1 MVAEYDI
8 IVVGAGHAGCEAAVA
23 AARLGSRV
31 LLVTQDMNK
40 IAQMS
45 CNPAMGGIAK
55 GQLVREIDALG
66 GCSAIVTDASTL
78 QFRML
83 NRSKGPAMWSPRAQC
98 DKRGFSMNWRY
109 VLENTCGLD
118 IWQDSV
124 TEITFRESHISGVR
138 LGMGAEFGAKAV
150 ILTAGTFL
158 EGRLFVGTEM
168 AEGGRMG
175 ELPSKGLSA
184 QLAAHGLTVGRMK
197 TGTPPRIDV
206 RSIDL
211 SRLER
216 QDGDAAPER
225 FSYLPVPTAIQQGRP
240 QKCCYQVHTN
250 PRVHEIL
257 RTGFDRSPLFTG
269 KIHGIGPRYCP
280 SIEDKLRTFAGK
292 DSHLLFLEPEG
303 WNTFEYYLQGFS
315 SSLPLETQIEA
326 LHAIEGLEQVR
337 IFRPAYAVEYDYF
350 DPTQLQATLESKVIP
365 GLYLAGQVNGTTGYE
380 EAAAQGLMAG
390 INAHLRIAG
399 KEPLI
404 LKRDEAYIGVLIDD
418 LITKG
423 VDEPYRMFT
432 SRAEY
437 RILLRQDDADV
448 RLTPIGRQ
456 VGLVDDFRWEVFQQK
471 RAAVEQLVQ
480 SLEQTLL
487 KPEQINPYLES
498 TGSSPIDAS
507 KRAADLLVRP
517 TVTLSG
523 LLEYLPNVPRGTRVY
538 WAPPKPSAPACYST
552 EPPQRPPLAADAAS
566 IRHARPDRASVPVA
580 CDAPSRSFCGEASAD
595 CRSGCEGASQ
605 ATECLALHMPWAG
618 REEAAEIRYDEKE
631 ILDAAEIQIKYSGYI
646 DRERRLAEK
655 ILRLEDLQIPEDF
668 DFQSLTALSMECRI
682 KLERYRPRTIAQA
695 SRISGV
701 SPADISVLLVYFG
714 R

>member
-1 MVAEYDI
+1 MVADYDI
-8 IVVGAGHAGCEAAVA
+8 IVIGAGHAGCEAAVA

-31 LLVTQDMNK
+31 LLITQDMNK
-40 IAQMS
+40 IARMS

-66 GCSAIVTDASTL
+66 GFSGVVTDASTI

-98 DKRGFSMNWRY
+98 DKRNFSTNWRS

-118 IWQDSV
+118 IWQDTAVDISL
-124 TEITFRESHISGVR
+124 RESNISSVR
-138 LGMGAEFGAKAV
+138 VSMGAEFSAKSV

-158 EGRLFVGTEM
+158 EGRLFVGTQTS
-168 AEGGRMG
+168 EGGRLG

-184 QLAAHGLTVGRMK
+184 RLAAMGLTVGRMK
-197 TGTPPRIDV
+197 TGTPPRIDI
-206 RSIDL
+206 RSIDV

-216 QDGDAAPER
+216 QEGDEVPAR
-225 FSYLPVPTAIQQGRP
+225 FSFLPVPTAIQQGRT
-240 QKCCYQVHTN
+240 QKCCYLVHTN
-250 PRVHEIL
+250 PRVHDIL

-269 KIHGIGPRYCP
+269 KIQGIGPRYCP

-292 DSHLLFLEPEG
+292 DSHQLFLEPEG
-303 WNTFEYYLQGFS
+303 WDTVEYYLQGFS
-315 SSLPLETQIEA
+315 SSLPLETQLAA
-326 LHAIEGLEQVR
+326 LRAIEGLEQVK

-350 DPTQLQATLESKVIP
+350 DPTQLKPTLESKLVE

-390 INAHLRIAG
+390 INAHLRLAG
-399 KEPLI
+399 KTPLI
-404 LKRDEAYIGVLIDD
+404 LKRDQAYIGVLIDD

-437 RILLRQDDADV
+437 RILLRQDNADE
-448 RLTPIGRQ
+448 RLTEIGRRI
-456 VGLVDDFRWEVFQQK
+456 GLVDDFRWKTYQEKKTQIEGLSSTLK
-471 RAAVEQLVQ
+471 EL
-480 SLEQTLL
+480 SLS
-487 KPEQINPYLES
+487 PEQINPYLTSVGEA
-498 TGSSPIDAS
+498 PIDAS

-517 TVTLSG
+517 NVTLRS
-523 LLEYLPNVPRGTRVY
+523 LLENVQNVPRGT
-538 WAPPKPSAPACYST
+538 
-552 EPPQRPPLAADAAS
+552 
-566 IRHARPDRASVPVA
+566 
-580 CDAPSRSFCGEASAD
+580 CD
-595 CRSGCEGASQ
+595 
-605 ATECLALHMPWAG
+605 
-618 REEAAEIRYDEKE
+618 EEVLDEV
-631 ILDAAEIQIKYSGYI
+631 EIQIKYAGYI
-646 DRERRLAEK
+646 DREKRIAEK
-655 ILRLEDLQIPEDF
+655 ILRLEDLEIPEGF
-668 DFQSLTALSMECRI
+668 DFFKITALSMECRI
-682 KLERYRPRTIAQA
+682 KLDRYRPRTIAQA

>member
-66 GCSAIVTDASTL
+66 GCSGIVTDASTL

-98 DKRGFSMNWRY
+98 DKLTFSLNWRF
-109 VLENTCGLD
+109 VLEKTCGLD

-138 LGMGAEFGAKAV
+138 LGMGAEFGAKSV

-168 AEGGRMG
+168 SEGGRLG
-175 ELPSKGLSA
+175 ELPSKGLSSL
-184 QLAAHGLTVGRMK
+184 LADHGLTVGRMK

-206 RSIDL
+206 RSLDL

-216 QDGDAAPER
+216 QDGDTNPER
-225 FSYLPVPTAIQQGRP
+225 FSYLPIPTAIQQGRE

-250 PRVHEIL
+250 PLVHEIL

-280 SIEDKLRTFAGK
+280 SIEDKLRTFAGR

-390 INAHLRIAG
+390 INAHLKLVG
-399 KEPLI
+399 KDPLV
-404 LKRDEAYIGVLIDD
+404 LKRDQAYIGVLIDD

-437 RILLRQDDADV
+437 RILLRQDDADA
-448 RLTPIGRQ
+448 RLTPIGREI
-456 VGLVDDFRWEVFQQK
+456 GLVDDFRWETFKNKSKQID
-471 RAAVEQLVQ
+471 
-480 SLEQTLL
+480 TLIEALQATSL
-487 KPEQINPYLES
+487 KPEAVNPYLES
-498 TGSSPIDAS
+498 VGSSPIDTP

-517 TVTLSG
+517 MVSLSD
-523 LLEYLPNVPRGTRVY
+523 LLPFLTIVPRGTGR
-538 WAPPKPSAPACYST
+538 
-552 EPPQRPPLAADAAS
+552 L
-566 IRHARPDRASVPVA
+566 DRASQ
-580 CDAPSRSFCGEASAD
+580 AD
-595 CRSGCEGASQ
+595 
-605 ATECLALHMPWAG
+605 CLALRFPWAG
-618 REEAAEIRYDEKE
+618 REAPAEIRFDEKE
-631 ILDAAEIQIKYSGYI
+631 ILDAAEIQIKYAGYI

-655 ILRLEDLQIPEDF
+655 ILRLEDLEIPEDF
-668 DFQSLTALSMECRI
+668 DFQRLTALSMECRI
-682 KLERYRPRTIAQA
+682 KLDRYRPRTIAQA

>member
-8 IVVGAGHAGCEAAVA
+8 IVIGAGHAGCEAAVA

-66 GCSAIVTDASTL
+66 GCSGIITDASTL

-98 DKRGFSMNWRY
+98 DKLAFSLNWRAM
-109 VLENTCGLD
+109 LENTCGLD
-118 IWQDSV
+118 IWQDTV
-124 TEITFRESHISGVR
+124 VEITLRESKISGVR
-138 LGMGAEFGAKAV
+138 LSMGAEFSAKSV

-158 EGRLFVGTEM
+158 DGKLFVGTET
-168 AEGGRMG
+168 AEGGRLG
-175 ELPSKGLSA
+175 ELPAKGLA
-184 QLAAHGLTVGRMK
+184 QGLADAGIRMGRMK

-206 RSIDL
+206 RSLDL
-211 SRLER
+211 SRLEK
-216 QDGDAAPER
+216 QDSDADPAR
-225 FSYLPVPTAIQQGRP
+225 FSFLPKPTEIQLGRE
-240 QKCCYQVHTN
+240 QKCCYLVHTN

-292 DSHLLFLEPEG
+292 DSHQLFLEPEG
-303 WNTFEYYLQGFS
+303 WTTFEYYLQGFS
-315 SSLPLETQIEA
+315 SSLPLETQLEA
-326 LHAIEGLEQVR
+326 LRAIEGLETVR

-350 DPTQLQATLESKVIP
+350 DPTQLQATLESRVVE

-380 EAAAQGLMAG
+380 EAAAQGLIAG
-390 INAHLRIAG
+390 INAHLKLAG
-399 KEPLI
+399 KEPFI
-404 LKRDEAYIGVLIDD
+404 LKRDQAYIGVLIDD

-437 RILLRQDDADV
+437 RILLRQDNADE
-448 RLTPIGRQ
+448 RLTVIGRRI
-456 VGLVDDFRWEVFQQK
+456 GLVDDFRWRTFQEKQEAK
-471 RAAVEQLVQ
+471 AHLANE
-480 SLEQTLL
+480 L
-487 KPEQINPYLES
+487 KNLTFSPADINPYLASVGEA
-498 TGSSPIDAS
+498 PIDGS
-507 KRAADLLVRP
+507 KHADDLLVRP
-517 TVTLSG
+517 NVTLLG
-523 LLEYLPNVPRGTRVY
+523 LLENVPRGT
-538 WAPPKPSAPACYST
+538 YSQ
-552 EPPQRPPLAADAAS
+552 EVWDA
-566 IRHARPDRASVPVA
+566 V
-580 CDAPSRSFCGEASAD
+580 E
-595 CRSGCEGASQ
+595 
-605 ATECLALHMPWAG
+605 T
-618 REEAAEIRYDEKE
+618 
-631 ILDAAEIQIKYSGYI
+631 QIKYAGYI
-646 DRERRLAEK
+646 EREQRLADK
-655 ILRLEDLQIPEDF
+655 MHRLEDLAIPDGF
-668 DFQSLTALSMECRI
+668 DFFKISALSMECRI
-682 KLERYRPRTIAQA
+682 KLDRYRPRTIAQA